1 MDCQDVLQTRS
12 DYGSDMDSVI
22 SEMYVALLQA
32 GSDDELQ
39 GIFDEYMK
47 RWETEAHGAE
57 WEKEITEW
65 YNANK

>member
-1 MDCQDVLQTRS
+1 
-12 DYGSDMDSVI
+12 MDSVI